1 MDMSTVTERSTA
13 RVTGISP
20 LLFVEDLDRA
30 TAYFR
35 DRLGF
40 TLDFVY
46 DGFYASV
53 SRDGFSIHLKHGDNL
68 ATEKT
73 SVDKDE
79 RLDAFIAVSGIRDL
93 FDEIQRRGAN
103 VIKGLEQRPWN
114 CIDFYVEDP
123 DGHVLGFSELIA

>member
-1 MDMSTVTERSTA
+1 MSTVTERSTA

-20 LLFVEDLDRA
+20 LLFVGDLDLA
-30 TAYFR
+30 IAYFR

-53 SRDGFSIHLKHGDNL
+53 SRDGFSIHLKHGDSL
-68 ATEKT
+68 ATEKA
-73 SVDKDE
+73 SVEKDE
-79 RLDAFIAVSGIRDL
+79 RLDAFIAVSGIREL
-93 FDEIQRRGAN
+93 FDEIQRRGATI
-103 VIKGLEQRPWN
+103 VRPLEQRPWN